1 MSNRGKG
8 NLNKTEDELQSVV
21 KTLVLKLCTS
31 EEFINELTKTIVAT
45 ISEQYEERISNLE
58 KENTD
63 INKKYQDLLIKNDK
77 FEQTLKNKSLRI
89 YGLKESKN
97 ENCKKTIINF
107 MSKKIGITVKETKI
121 EDCFRIGKYE
131 NGKDRPIVIKFTR
144 LDIKRNIYNNKKI
157 LKGSGMIIREDLT
170 TEGAK
175 LVKMASE
182 KIGNSN
188 GIVWTNEGSIFA
200 KIKENIIK
208 IRCKNDIEK
217 IVIDQ

>member
-31 EEFINELTKTIVAT
+31 EELINELTKTIVAT